1 MVQQATNPESP
12 ALHDELDFALRSLE
26 SSLAEA
32 GRAVSVVRS
41 LLPRIAALSEAVGEL
56 ETAMTRARQRL
67 GGAASYSPPAIQ
79 PTLSAVPPTQPV
91 EFPAPAPAV
100 EPSVTPEPEP
110 SIDEVTAKIDE
121 LATSSTPSHCL
132 RLDVRSKSG
141 SLELKAVDDAVNEN
155 TSVVDVALL
164 EYDGRNATL
173 RVWIETSADPETVR
187 EALLDSLQRNLAGHQ
202 DADFSLDFEQE
213 SAA

>member
-1 MVQQATNPESP
+1 MVQQASNPEPSI
-12 ALHDELDFALRSLE
+12 ALHEELDFALRTLE
-26 SSLAEA
+26 SCLAEA
-32 GRAVSVVRS
+32 GRAVSAVRS
-41 LLPRIAALSEAVGEL
+41 LLPRIASLSEAVGEL
-56 ETAMTRARQRL
+56 ETAMDRARQRL
-67 GGAASYSPPAIQ
+67 SASPAYSAPTSQ
-79 PTLSAVPPTQPV
+79 PTLSPVPPSQPPV
-91 EFPAPAPAV
+91 EFPTPAP
-100 EPSVTPEPEP
+100 SFTPEPAPSFDDTSQSEDDEP
-110 SIDEVTAKIDE
+110 A
-121 LATSSTPSHCL
+121 SSKTPSHCL

-202 DADFSLDFEQE
+202 DADVTLDYEQAP
-213 SAA
+213 AA